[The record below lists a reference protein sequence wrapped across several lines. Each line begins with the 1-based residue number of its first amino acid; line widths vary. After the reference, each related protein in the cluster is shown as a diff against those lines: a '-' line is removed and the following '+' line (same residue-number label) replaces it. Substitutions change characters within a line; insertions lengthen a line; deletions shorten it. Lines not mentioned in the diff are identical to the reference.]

1 VENVRWI
8 DVLNGGESV
17 SVERGGPW
25 YGDDRRRW
33 LIPAA
38 IGGGVLLLVLLLV
51 GALALRG
58 RNSNP
63 TPTTGARAASPAATR
78 AIVGNVGT
86 PGGTGSSP
94 AATRPATTPTTGAGG
109 ATTPTTAGGATR
121 AYVVANTGGDGLN
134 LRRTPGPDGE
144 VITRLPDGTRLES
157 VGADRT
163 VNGVVWRNVRA
174 PDGSEGWVAAE
185 FTQESR

>member
-1 VENVRWI
+1 
-8 DVLNGGESV
+8 V

-58 RNSNP
+58 RNNNP

-78 AIVGNVGT
+78 AIVGTVGT
-86 PGGTGSSP
+86 PGGAAGTS
-94 AATRPATTPTTGAGG
+94 AATRPATTPAPGPGG
-109 ATTPTTAGGATR
+109 ATSPTTAGGAR

-144 VITRLPDGTRLES
+144 VITRLTDGTRLET

-163 VNGVVWRNVRA
+163 VNGVLWRNVRT
-174 PDGSEGWVAAE
+174 PDGDEGWVAAE

>member
-1 VENVRWI
+1 M
-8 DVLNGGESV
+8 
-17 SVERGGPW
+17 SVETGGPW

-58 RNSNP
+58 RGGDP
-63 TPTTGARAASPAATR
+63 TPTTGARAASPATTR
-78 AIVGNVGT
+78 AIIGTVGT
-86 PGGTGSSP
+86 PGGVAGSP
-94 AATRPATTPTTGAGG
+94 APRPATTPTVGA
-109 ATTPTTAGGATR
+109 ATSPTAGGAR
-121 AYVVANTGGDGLN
+121 VYVVANTGGDGLN

-157 VGADRT
+157 VGPDRT

>member
-1 VENVRWI
+1 M
-8 DVLNGGESV
+8 

-58 RNSNP
+58 RNNNP
-63 TPTTGARAASPAATR
+63 TPTTAARAASPAGGRT
-78 AIVGNVGT
+78 IVGTVGT
-86 PGGTGSSP
+86 PGGTGGTP
-94 AATRPATTPTTGAGG
+94 AAPRLATTPTTPAGG
-109 ATTPTTAGGATR
+109 AATPTTAAGATR

-144 VITRLPDGTRLES
+144 VVTRLPDGTRLES
-157 VGADRT
+157 VGPDRT